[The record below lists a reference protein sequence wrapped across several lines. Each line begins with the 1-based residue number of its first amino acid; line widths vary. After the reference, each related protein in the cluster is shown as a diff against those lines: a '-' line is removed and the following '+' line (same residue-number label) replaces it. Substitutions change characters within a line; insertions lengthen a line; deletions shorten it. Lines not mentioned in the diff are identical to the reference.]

1 MAKQRFTVRRPVLLP
16 CRGKVGWSARSVT
29 LIYPLTRVT
38 LALPELP
45 VDWNSVIDD
54 PDEHL
59 TITWLGARF
68 FSSSREGTWIE
79 RMLEEFDSFVEE
91 WRTSGGDQLIAE
103 ARELYPVKQ
112 DIYEKVGAVRK

>member
-1 MAKQRFTVRRPVLLP
+1 M
-16 CRGKVGWSARSVT
+16 
-29 LIYPLTRVT
+29 
-38 LALPELP
+38 
-45 VDWNSVIDD
+45 DWNSVIND

-103 ARELYPVKQ
+103 ARELYPANQ
-112 DIYEKVGAVRK
+112 DIYEKVGAVRN